1 MYIVIDIGGT
11 KTRVAQVRDLSE
23 PVEVIDKFPTAR
35 SAKTGM
41 ASVISCI
48 KDNVDEEIKAVAIA
62 IAGAVDEEKRL
73 LAGPNLPGWVG
84 EPLAEG
90 FSELLPIS
98 DVVVANDTAI
108 GGLGEAVAGAG
119 TANGITAYFTVGTG
133 VGGARI
139 VDGKIDRSAA
149 GFEPG
154 HQVVDISDW
163 LDQSGDIP
171 AEGHIPGHLEYYLSG
186 ANIKRVTGQ
195 DPVDVTDEALWSEF
209 QDRLVAALNNIIVMW
224 SPNVIVMGGSMI
236 IRNEYLSFA
245 YMQKELEKKVK
256 IFPVV
261 PTLHRAQLQDNAGLV
276 GARELLRQ
284 HLS

>member
-11 KTRVAQVRDLSE
+11 KTRVAQVHDLSE